1 MSAQPQLPTG
11 FALRAY
17 ESLPSTNDEAKR
29 LAGEGAPHGT
39 IVWARVQSAGRGR
52 RGRAW
57 ESPAG
62 NLYATVLLRIAIPVD
77 RATQAGFVAAL
88 ALAETAEALLPAG
101 AEVRCK
107 WPNDVL
113 VGGDKV
119 AGILLESALG
129 PDGALD
135 WLVIGCGVNCLSHP
149 ANSRW
154 PATDL
159 AAAGADVPP
168 VAAVLERLMAALD
181 AWLAR
186 WQRDGFGPVRD
197 AWLAR
202 GYGVGGTI
210 RLVQGDTETEGR
222 FAGLDDDGAL
232 LLERAD
238 GAVTA
243 MRSGEVS
250 MARA

>member
-1 MSAQPQLPTG
+1 MSAQPKLPTG

-17 ESLPSTNDEAKR
+17 DSLPSTNDEAKR
-29 LAGEGAPHGT
+29 LAAEDAPHGT
-39 IVWARVQSAGRGR
+39 IVWARTQSAGRGR

-88 ALAETAEALLPAG
+88 ALAETAEVLLPPG

-129 PDGALD
+129 PDGALA
-135 WLVIGCGVNCLSHP
+135 WLVIGCGLNCQSHP

-159 AAAGADVPP
+159 AAKGANVPP
-168 VAAVLERLMAALD
+168 VAAVLERLVAALD
-181 AWLAR
+181 AWLAH

-202 GYGVGGTI
+202 GYGVGDTI
-210 RLVQGDTETEGR
+210 RLEQGDTEIDGR

-232 LLERAD
+232 LLERPD
-238 GAVTA
+238 GTVAA
-243 MRSGEVS
+243 MRSGEVT